1 MTIPTARGREREKE
15 RRSGQRRL
23 SHSTPRRRRWPDR
36 GASTQQLP
44 LTCTACLV
52 SHGNLQEREVRLET
66 RGAYGFVT
74 RQQDVGRGCLGEKT
88 RSVCVRG
95 SGIQVSEGGGDGE
108 RGFGDEVTY
117 GCGAG
122 SSPTPA
128 LLGRNGGKSASRTVR
143 QTGAADGLVKRP

>member
-1 MTIPTARGREREKE
+1 MLHASRTWEEDAWERK
-15 RRSGQRRL
+15 
-23 SHSTPRRRRWPDR
+23 
-36 GASTQQLP
+36 TQ
-44 LTCTACLV
+44 AC
-52 SHGNLQEREVRLET
+52 
-66 RGAYGFVT
+66 
-74 RQQDVGRGCLGEKT
+74 
-88 RSVCVRG
+88 VCSCG